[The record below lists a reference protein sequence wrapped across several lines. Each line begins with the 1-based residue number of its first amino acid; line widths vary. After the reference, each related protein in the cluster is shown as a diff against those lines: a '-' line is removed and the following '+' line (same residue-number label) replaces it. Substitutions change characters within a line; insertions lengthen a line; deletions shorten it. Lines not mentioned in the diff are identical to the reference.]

1 MMRSLLI
8 LILFTL
14 LSCENNFESIQ
25 DISLKRKFPYGITKN
40 LKLTYTDSAMVK
52 AILYSD
58 LNLDY
63 THQLFPYSEFP
74 EGIKLIL
81 LDDDQQKTIIQSDYA
96 ITYNQTKIVNMQ
108 GNVVID
114 GPDGSQLKTDQL
126 YWDPELEWL
135 FTEKKFNFKN
145 IDYDISASR
154 LDANKSFSLFNTG
167 KLEGNVTFEDK

>member
-25 DISLKRKFPYGITKN
+25 DISLKRKFPSGITKN

-63 THQLFPYSEFP
+63 TNQLFPYSEFP
-74 EGIKLIL
+74 
-81 LDDDQQKTIIQSDYA
+81 
-96 ITYNQTKIVNMQ
+96 
-108 GNVVID
+108 
-114 GPDGSQLKTDQL
+114 
-126 YWDPELEWL
+126 
-135 FTEKKFNFKN
+135 
-145 IDYDISASR
+145 
-154 LDANKSFSLFNTG
+154 
-167 KLEGNVTFEDK
+167 

>member
-1 MMRSLLI
+1 MMRLLLI

-25 DISLKRKFPYGITKN
+25 DISLKRKFPSGITKN

-63 THQLFPYSEFP
+63 TNQLFPYSEFP

-81 LDDDQQKTIIQSDYA
+81 LDDNQKKNNNSIRLRNNLQS
-96 ITYNQTKIVNMQ
+96 N
-108 GNVVID
+108 
-114 GPDGSQLKTDQL
+114 
-126 YWDPELEWL
+126 
-135 FTEKKFNFKN
+135 
-145 IDYDISASR
+145 
-154 LDANKSFSLFNTG
+154 
-167 KLEGNVTFEDK
+167 